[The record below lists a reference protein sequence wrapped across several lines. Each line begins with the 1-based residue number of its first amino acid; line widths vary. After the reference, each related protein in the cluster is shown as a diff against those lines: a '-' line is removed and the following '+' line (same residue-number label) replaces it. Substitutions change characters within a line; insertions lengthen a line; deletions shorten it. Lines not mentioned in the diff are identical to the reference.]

1 MTLITRLADKA
12 GSIGSIVSA
21 MGCAMCFPAIASL
34 GAAIG
39 LDFLSRYEG
48 LLLNTLLPVFAGI
61 ALVANA
67 LGWLSH
73 RQWHRS
79 VLGMI
84 GPALVLAALYP
95 LWKYGWSTY
104 LFYAGLALMLAVSI
118 WDIASPA
125 HRVCTSDTCP
135 TDAVKPSSS

>member
-1 MTLITRLADKA
+1 MSLIARLADKV

-39 LDFLSRYEG
+39 LGFLSRYEG

-61 ALVANA
+61 ALIANA
-67 LGWLSH
+67 LGHLSH
-73 RQWHRS
+73 RQWSRS

-84 GPALVLAALYP
+84 GPALVLATLYP
-95 LWKYGWSTY
+95 LWEYGWSTY
-104 LFYAGLALMLAVSI
+104 LFYVGLALMLAWSI

-135 TDAVKPSSS
+135 TDAAKSPSS